1 LAQKQVYQKDPALG
15 RRPLSDIFISRTSS
29 QGGESQFAS
38 LQSFYADHA
47 ARFAR
52 PEVT

>member
-29 QGGESQFAS
+29 
-38 LQSFYADHA
+38 
-47 ARFAR
+47 
-52 PEVT
+52 